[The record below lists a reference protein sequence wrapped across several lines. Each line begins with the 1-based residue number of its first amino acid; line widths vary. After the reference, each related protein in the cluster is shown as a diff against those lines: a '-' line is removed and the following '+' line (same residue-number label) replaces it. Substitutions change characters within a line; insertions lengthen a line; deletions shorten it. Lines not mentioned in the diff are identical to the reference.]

1 MIFIVQ
7 FVSNNLERQV
17 CKALTKC
24 ATFCSVKSFKK
35 KSIDFYNI
43 DIVYLLNSI
52 FTKKYLQVHMPLCLT
67 IYDRSVAE
75 PTEKNYKTKIIC

>member
-7 FVSNNLERQV
+7 FISNNLEQHV

-24 ATFCSVKSFKK
+24 ATFCSVILKK

-43 DIVYLLNSI
+43 EIVYLLNSI
-52 FTKKYLQVHMPLCLT
+52 FTKKVFTGAHAT
-67 IYDRSVAE
+67 IF
-75 PTEKNYKTKIIC
+75 NNL